1 MLLWF
6 VTAGCGLA
14 LWLSQAWFA
23 YYRIGMFMPAQMNAH
38 GVAKGIPFTGH
49 GSTWWVLFFLIPL
62 IATLVAL
69 YADQWSWQRWALAAA
84 AGVIISG
91 GMHYLYTL
99 APFPDFMVTDR
110 KLNGAGWSHF
120 VLFAGAIAI
129 LVLTY
134 TSTTHTYPAIPI
146 FTAVYVTWH
155 VFVGNHMLL
164 KMNPPAW
171 FPPYP
176 LWDAVPWGSVAAVA
190 VILGGA
196 TLFALR

>member
-6 VTAGCGLA
+6 VTADIGLTLWA
-14 LWLSQAWFA
+14 LQAFSA
-23 YYRIGMFMPAQMNAH
+23 YRGKMHTPAQM
-38 GVAKGIPFTGH
+38 VANGTPRGIPFTGH

-69 YADQWSWQRWALAAA
+69 YAGQWSWQRWLLA
-84 AGVIISG
+84 GIVGIIISG

-99 APFPDFMVTDR
+99 APYPDFMVTDKR
-110 KLNGAGWSHF
+110 LNGAGWSHF
-120 VLFAGAIAI
+120 VLFAGAIAV

-134 TSTTHTYPAIPI
+134 TSTTHTYAAIPVL
-146 FTAVYVTWH
+146 TAVYITWH
-155 VFVGNHMLL
+155 VFVGNHMLK
-164 KMNPPAW
+164 KMNPPDW

-176 LWDAVPWGSVAAVA
+176 LWDAVPWASVAAVA

-196 TLFALR
+196 TMFALR